1 MILTYRVY
9 AAVKAPL
16 EKSTSD
22 PLSQASVRREPLFE
36 GFALKGAPGGGAGW
50 GGSGLGI
57 SRELLFEG
65 FALKGAPGVERV
77 LFGGLV
83 PVGGFRGGEGEGLS
97 YFQLVE
103 GEVGKD
109 VPGLIFAI
117 HGIEKNMP
125 RSDYEHFN

>member
-1 MILTYRVY
+1 M
-9 AAVKAPL
+9 
-16 EKSTSD
+16 
-22 PLSQASVRREPLFE
+22 LFE
-36 GFALKGAPGGGAGW
+36 
-50 GGSGLGI
+50 
-57 SRELLFEG
+57 R
-65 FALKGAPGVERV
+65 
-77 LFGGLV
+77 LV
-83 PVGGFRGGEGEGLS
+83 PEGGHGGGEGEGVL